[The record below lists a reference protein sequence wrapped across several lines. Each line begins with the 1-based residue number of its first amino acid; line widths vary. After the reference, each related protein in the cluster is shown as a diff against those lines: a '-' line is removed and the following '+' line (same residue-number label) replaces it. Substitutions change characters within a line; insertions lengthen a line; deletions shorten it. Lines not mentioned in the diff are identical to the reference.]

1 MEHLVW
7 ETALGCEHLCLRRY
21 RPWRRRSGTLQGMP
35 WRFSDAR
42 AYSRGEIAHMTDI
55 AFRSAGQ
62 LAAAIAT
69 KEIGSRELLEHYL
82 RRIDRLNPKINAVVT
97 LDVERARQRADA
109 ADAAFA
115 RGHRWGPLHGVPMT
129 IKDAIETAGIR
140 TTGGAELLAEHVPS
154 ANAPAVD
161 RLIAAGAVV
170 FGKTNLPKFSM
181 DAQSYNAV
189 FGTTNNPWDTSRA
202 PGGSSGGAAAALAA
216 GLTGLELGSDIGG
229 SIRNP
234 AHYCGVYG
242 HKPTYG
248 IVPLRGHIPGPP
260 GTLSEADIGVIGPL
274 ARSADDLALALDIIA
289 GPDADRAT
297 AWRLRLPPARHTA
310 LRDYR
315 VAVWLDDPACAIDR
329 ALLARYES
337 VVDALGNACVS
348 VNASARPVIGFA
360 EAHRAYLGLLAA
372 ATSGGIPPEQFRQLS
387 QMADQLPPDEDGPA
401 AAFARGT
408 TQRHRQWLSL
418 NEARHHQRAAWA
430 EFFRDYDVLLCP
442 ITPTAAIPHD
452 HSEPINARTI
462 LVNGAPRPYLD
473 QIAWAGIIGM
483 AYLPATVAPVGRTRD
498 GLPIGIQ
505 IVGPYLED
513 RTPID
518 FAGRLAEVIGGFE
531 SPPGY

>member
-1 MEHLVW
+1 
-7 ETALGCEHLCLRRY
+7 
-21 RPWRRRSGTLQGMP
+21 
-35 WRFSDAR
+35 
-42 AYSRGEIAHMTDI
+42 MTDI
-55 AFRSAGQ
+55 AFRAATQ
-62 LAAAIAT
+62 LAAAIAA
-69 KEIGSRELLEHYL
+69 KEISSRELLEHYL
-82 RRIDRLNPKINAVVT
+82 KRIEQLNPRINAVVT

-109 ADAAFA
+109 ADAALA

-140 TTGGAELLAEHVPS
+140 TTGGAELLSEHVPS
-154 ANAPAVD
+154 ADAPAVS
-161 RLIAAGAVV
+161 RLLAAGAIV

-181 DAQSYNAV
+181 DAQSYNAI
-189 FGTTNNPWDTSRA
+189 FGTTNNPWDTARA
-202 PGGSSGGAAAALAA
+202 PGGSSGGAAAALAT

-274 ARSADDLALALDIIA
+274 ARSASDLALGLDIIA

-297 AWRLRLPPARHTA
+297 AWNLQLPPPRRTT
-310 LRDYR
+310 LREYR
-315 VAVWLDDPACAIDR
+315 VAAWLDDPACSIDHELLTHYEGVLG
-329 ALLARYES
+329 ALR
-337 VVDALGNACVS
+337 NAGVS
-348 VNASARPVIGFA
+348 VNAQARPAIGFA

-372 ATSGGIPPEQFRQLS
+372 ATSGGIPSEQFWQLA
-387 QMADQLPPDEDGPA
+387 QMADQLPLDEQGLA
-401 AAFARGT
+401 ATFARGT
-408 TQRHRQWLSL
+408 TQRHRHWLSL
-418 NEARHHQRAAWA
+418 NEARYHQCSAWA
-430 EFFRDYDVLLCP
+430 EFFRDHDVLLCP

-462 LVNGAPRPYLD
+462 LVNGASRPYMD
-473 QIAWAGIIGM
+473 QIAWAGVIGM
-483 AYLPATVAPVGRTRD
+483 AYLPATVAPVGCTRN

-518 FAGRLAEVIGGFE
+518 FAGRLAQVIGGFE